1 MRFTQNEKD
10 SRGFTLLEL
19 VVVLAVI
26 AILAA
31 ILTPMING
39 YVDRARN
46 SAAISDMKNIAA
58 GVTQFN
64 TDMKFWPIYTADFG
78 GNSFGSNIYDQIS
91 TSGGGDAAI
100 GSGVTGWVYADLSD
114 ATKTGTVDSILNND
128 FYTAFSNR
136 PKYRGPYLQLG
147 SDPWG
152 TKYYVTT
159 GNLKPGSNKHAYVL
173 SAGPNQTIDTNR
185 DQLTTTNLTVGGD
198 DLIIQIK

>member
-1 MRFTQNEKD
+1 MRYTQNAKD

-58 GVTQFN
+58 AVTQFN
-64 TDMKFWPIYTADFG
+64 TDMKFWPIYKVSFA
-78 GNSFGSNIYDQIS
+78 GNSFGSGIYDQLS
-91 TSGGGDAAI
+91 TTGGGDGAVA
-100 GSGVTGWVYADLSD
+100 SGVTGWTGDDLAD

-128 FYTAFSNR
+128 FYTAFTNR
-136 PKYRGPYLQLG
+136 PKYRG
-147 SDPWG
+147 
-152 TKYYVTT
+152 
-159 GNLKPGSNKHAYVL
+159 
-173 SAGPNQTIDTNR
+173 
-185 DQLTTTNLTVGGD
+185 
-198 DLIIQIK
+198 

>member
-1 MRFTQNEKD
+1 MRFTHNAKD

-58 GVTQFN
+58 AVTQFD
-64 TDMKFWPIYTADFG
+64 TDMKFWPIYTVDFA
-78 GNSFGSNIYDQIS
+78 GNSFGSNIFDQLS
-91 TSGGGDAAI
+91 TTGGGDAAV
-100 GSGVTGWVYADLSD
+100 GASLGWSSADLGD
-114 ATKTGTVDSILNND
+114 ATKTGNVDSILNSN
-128 FYTAFSNR
+128 FYTNFSNH
-136 PKYRGPYLQLG
+136 PPYRGPYMQLG

-152 TKYYVTT
+152 TKYYVTSV
-159 GNLKPGSNKHAYVL
+159 NLKPGSTKHAFVL

-185 DQLTTTNLTVGGD
+185 DQNMSTSISIGGD
-198 DLIIQIK
+198 DLIIQLR